1 METEAP
7 FGYELND
14 TPLEF
19 EIVFN
24 QEAQVELTKV
34 NALIPGAI
42 ELTKVDED
50 GTILEG
56 VEFELQD
63 SEGNTLR
70 EGLLTD
76 EEGELFID
84 DLLPGSYQLVETAT
98 LPGYELNPTPI
109 PFDIGLGQTTVT
121 EISFVNE
128 FTRGSVGLMKVG

>member
-1 METEAP
+1 
-7 FGYELND
+7 ND

-24 QEAQVELTKV
+24 QETQLELTKE

-42 ELTKVDED
+42 ELTKVDEG

-70 EGLLTD
+70 EGLLTG
-76 EEGELFID
+76 EEGKLFID

-98 LPGYELNPTPI
+98 LPGYELNSTPI
-109 PFDIGLGQTTVT
+109 LFDIGLGETTVG
-121 EISFVNE
+121 ELNFINE
-128 FTRGSVGLMKVG
+128 FTPGSVGLTKVGQDGETLE

>member
-1 METEAP
+1 EAP
-7 FGYELND
+7 FGYELDD

-24 QEAQVELTKV
+24 QETQLELTKE

-50 GTILEG
+50 GSILEG

-63 SEGNTLR
+63 SEGHTLR

-76 EEGELFID
+76 EEGKLF
-84 DLLPGSYQLVETAT
+84 
-98 LPGYELNPTPI
+98 
-109 PFDIGLGQTTVT
+109 
-121 EISFVNE
+121 
-128 FTRGSVGLMKVG
+128 